1 MTHDSPSLTLRPSRW
16 LRSFYWRIAAT
27 FVGVLIAVIAAQSV
41 MFSLVM
47 SRREAA
53 DPSRSPNNVASAVA
67 ADLGAALRRDRALD
81 ISAYLAQ
88 HYARGPQQVL
98 IVLRDRRVADNGIA
112 PVPPE
117 VVQSAEAVLT
127 GATSSAGTTAPR
139 LPGPIVTA
147 PIQVD
152 GELLGLVLLPPPQGG
167 LFREV
172 GRWVTWPGTLLLILA
187 TTAATLLAFA
197 PARRRL
203 RALEEATDR
212 FARGDERAQA
222 PEDGTDEIARV
233 AQAFNRMTRELMARD
248 EALRLADARRRQM
261 LADVSHELKTP
272 LTSMRG
278 YIETL
283 QMPEVELDPE
293 RRARYFATV
302 DHETRRLERLVAD
315 LLDLARLENAG
326 GSPLDRQVFSLTR
339 LFDHVRLRHE
349 HATRSREIEMTSRV
363 ADDAEQAS
371 GDPHRLDQVID
382 NLVVNALRHTPAG
395 GTIALDARR
404 DGDRLT
410 LSVTN
415 AGDTIAPEHLPHLF
429 ERFYKA
435 DSSRSQDTAGSRLG
449 LSIVRAIVEQ
459 HGGTIGVAS
468 SGGYTCFTLT
478 LPQPPL

>member
-1 MTHDSPSLTLRPSRW
+1 M
-16 LRSFYWRIAAT
+16 
-27 FVGVLIAVIAAQSV
+27 LIGVIAAQSA
-41 MFSLVM
+41 MFSYVM
-47 SRREAA
+47 SRREAS
-53 DPSRSPNNVASAVA
+53 DPSRSPNNIASAVA
-67 ADLGAALRRDRALD
+67 ADICAALRRDEALD
-81 ISAYLAQ
+81 VGGYLRQ
-88 HYARGPQQVL
+88 RYARGPQQVL
-98 IVLRDRRVADNGIA
+98 VVLRHRPAADNG
-112 PVPPE
+112 VGTVSPE
-117 VVQSAEAVLT
+117 VIRSAEAVL
-127 GATSSAGTTAPR
+127 AGTSPGAAPAAAPR

-172 GRWVTWPGTLLLILA
+172 GRWLSWPGTLLLILA
-187 TTAATLLAFA
+187 TTIATLLVFA

-203 RALEEATDR
+203 SALEEATDR
-212 FARGDERAQA
+212 FARGDVQAQA

-248 EALRLADARRRQM
+248 EALRVADRRRRQM

-283 QMPEVELDPE
+283 QMPEIDLDPE
-293 RRARYFATV
+293 RRARYFATIER
-302 DHETRRLERLVAD
+302 ETRRLERLVAD

-326 GSPLDRQVFSLTR
+326 GSALDLQVFSIAR
-339 LFDHVRLRHE
+339 LFAHVLLRHE
-349 HATRSREIEMTSRV
+349 QTTRARGVHMTSAV

-382 NLVVNALRHTPAG
+382 NLIVNALRHTPEG
-395 GTIALDARR
+395 GAIALDARR
-404 DGDRLT
+404 DGDLLA

-415 AGDTIAPEHLPHLF
+415 SGDGIAPEHLPHVF
-429 ERFYKA
+429 DRFYKA
-435 DSSRSQDTAGSRLG
+435 DPSRSKDTAGSGLG

-459 HGGTIGVAS
+459 HGGTVGVS
-468 SGGYTCFTLT
+468 SVAGRTCFTLT
-478 LPQPPL
+478 LPQSSESAPWSSLPPSDQTGSRE